1 MDRSAYSV
9 LIVVKAGIDRV
20 FMDYDLIVTLHK
32 TDPAF
37 LALRKDWLPLAIS
50 CLYHIFKRKHEIQI
64 ARDVFR
70 EQLDMYIENINGTL
84 PKDAQYNHDADYYID
99 RWSREDDLIRVRAHD
114 NGYVIL
120 LSPHAERLIGW
131 FEDIQN
137 RGMIGTESRLRTI
150 LTLLDE
156 VVTRSTDDV
165 ETRLRQLYTRRDEL
179 EAEIARI
186 QETGQVEGFTDV
198 QIRERLE
205 HISSMASQLL
215 RDFSRIEERFR
226 ELARS
231 IQQAQ
236 LNPDMR
242 RGEILRTALDA
253 DEQIETSDEGQSFR
267 TFYDLLTQPAQRE
280 KFDLLVDAVF
290 GTPRLSTLVG
300 ENIILRRL
308 ASHLLDSGERV
319 NQSNQRL
326 AEHLRRVVDTRNL
339 TESRRVQ
346 GLSREIKHVI
356 SQLGDTLVPLIS
368 NRAFY
373 TIEGEPDVE
382 LPLARP
388 IFTFAQQVI
397 ANDRPQS
404 ASMLVDD
411 EALATLYNAFF
422 IDQTFLHDNIER
434 QLMSRSEV
442 TLTELVTSYPVKQ
455 GMVEIV
461 VYLLIAAS
469 EPHTIDRTRQD
480 AILITMLDGNEQ
492 QIIVPRVLFRRV
504 AN

>member
-1 MDRSAYSV
+1 
-9 LIVVKAGIDRV
+9 
-20 FMDYDLIVTLHK
+20 MDYHSIVTPHK

-37 LALRKDWLPLAIS
+37 LALRKDWLPLAVS
-50 CLYHIFKRKHEIQI
+50 FLYRIFKHKHEVQVM
-64 ARDVFR
+64 RDVFR
-70 EQLDMYIENINGTL
+70 EQLDAYIENINATL
-84 PKDAQYNHDADYYID
+84 AQDAQYGHNAEYYID
-99 RWSREDDLIRVRAHD
+99 RWSREDDLIRVRTRD
-114 NGYVIL
+114 DGYVIL

-156 VVTRSTDDV
+156 VVTRSTEDV
-165 ETRLRQLYTRRDEL
+165 EARLRQLYTRRDEL
-179 EAEIARI
+179 EAEIVRI
-186 QETGQVEGFTDV
+186 EETGQVEGFTDV

-226 ELARS
+226 EVGRS

-267 TFYDLLTQPAQRE
+267 TFYELLTQPDQRK
-280 KFDLLVDAVF
+280 KFDSLVNTVF
-290 GTPRLSTLVG
+290 ETPRLSTLVG

-326 AEHLRRVVDTRNL
+326 AEHLRRVVDTRNV

-346 GLSREIKHVI
+346 RLSRDIKHI
-356 SQLGDTLVPLIS
+356 MSQLGDMLVALIG

-388 IFTFAQQVI
+388 IFNFAQQVI
-397 ANDRPQS
+397 ASDRPQS
-404 ASMLVDD
+404 ASMLIDD
-411 EALATLYNAFF
+411 EALSALYNAFF
-422 IDQTFLHDNIER
+422 IDEAFLRDNIER

-442 TLTELVTSYPVKQ
+442 TLAELVTSYPVKQ
-455 GMVEIV
+455 GMAEIV
-461 VYLLIAAS
+461 AYLLIAAR
-469 EPHTIDRTRQD
+469 EQHMIDRTVQD
-480 AILITMLDGNEQ
+480 TILITMLDGNAQ